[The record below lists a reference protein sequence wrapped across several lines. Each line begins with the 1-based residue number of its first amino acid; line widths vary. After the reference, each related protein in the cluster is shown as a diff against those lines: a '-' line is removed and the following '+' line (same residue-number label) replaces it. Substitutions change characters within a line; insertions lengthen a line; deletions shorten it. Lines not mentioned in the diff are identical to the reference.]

1 MYRRRSPRRGDCPLA
16 LCCMAFG
23 LGVLLALCGE
33 LRTDAPLAVKY
44 HIAAENERFVRKD
57 GVVYRCGEVYRT
69 MVYRTMVDKTTGNV
83 LSRELLRRNHA
94 RVLYDTAVL
103 DLHDAPAGPSGT

>member
-33 LRTDAPLAVKY
+33 LRTALVFAAIGLVILGFRTSSIRAKSLKY
-44 HIAAENERFVRKD
+44 SIR
-57 GVVYRCGEVYRT
+57 
-69 MVYRTMVDKTTGNV
+69 
-83 LSRELLRRNHA
+83 
-94 RVLYDTAVL
+94 
-103 DLHDAPAGPSGT
+103 

>member
-33 LRTDAPLAVKY
+33 LRTALVF
-44 HIAAENERFVRKD
+44 AAIGLVILGFRCRRLNCRSSFRRFRRK
-57 GVVYRCGEVYRT
+57 RKRK
-69 MVYRTMVDKTTGNV
+69 R
-83 LSRELLRRNHA
+83 A
-94 RVLYDTAVL
+94 
-103 DLHDAPAGPSGT
+103 

>member
-16 LCCMAFG
+16 LGCRAFG

-44 HIAAENERFVRKD
+44 HIAAENERFVRED
-57 GVVYRCGEVYRT
+57 GVVYRCGE
-69 MVYRTMVDKTTGNV
+69 VYRTMVDKTTGNV

-94 RVLYDTAVL
+94 RGLYDTAGL
-103 DLHDAPAGPSGT
+103 EIMDR

>member
-1 MYRRRSPRRGDCPLA
+1 MYRRRSPRRRGDCPLA

-44 HIAAENERFVRKD
+44 HIAAENERFVRED
-57 GVVYRCGEVYRT
+57 GVVYRCGE
-69 MVYRTMVDKTTGNV
+69 VYRTMVDKTTGNV

-94 RVLYDTAVL
+94 RMLYDTTGL
-103 DLHDAPAGPSGT
+103 EIMDR

>member
-44 HIAAENERFVRKD
+44 HIAAENERFVRED
-57 GVVYRCGEVYRT
+57 GVVYRCGE
-69 MVYRTMVDKTTGNV
+69 VYRTMVDKTTGNV

-94 RVLYDTAVL
+94 RVLYDTAGL
-103 DLHDAPAGPSGT
+103 EIMDR

>member
-1 MYRRRSPRRGDCPLA
+1 MYRRRSPRRRGDCPLA

-44 HIAAENERFVRKD
+44 HIAAENERFMRED
-57 GVVYRCGEVYRT
+57 GVVYRCGE
-69 MVYRTMVDKTTGNV
+69 VYRTMVDKTTGNV

-94 RVLYDTAVL
+94 RVLYDTAGL
-103 DLHDAPAGPSGT
+103 EIMDR

>member
-1 MYRRRSPRRGDCPLA
+1 MYRRRSPRRRGDCPLA

-44 HIAAENERFVRKD
+44 HIAALVFAAIGLVIL
-57 GVVYRCGEVYRT
+57 GFRC
-69 MVYRTMVDKTTGNV
+69 
-83 LSRELLRRNHA
+83 RR
-94 RVLYDTAVL
+94 
-103 DLHDAPAGPSGT
+103 

>member
-1 MYRRRSPRRGDCPLA
+1 MYRRRSPRRRGDCPLA

-44 HIAAENERFVRKD
+44 HIAAENERFVRED
-57 GVVYRCGEVYRT
+57 GVVYRCGE
-69 MVYRTMVDKTTGNV
+69 VYRTMVDKTTGNV

-94 RVLYDTAVL
+94 RVLYDTAGL
-103 DLHDAPAGPSGT
+103 EIMDR

>member
-44 HIAAENERFVRKD
+44 HIAAENERFVRED
-57 GVVYRCGEVYRT
+57 GVVYRCGEVYRAA
-69 MVYRTMVDKTTGNV
+69 VDKSSGNT
-83 LSRELLRRNHA
+83 LARELLRRNHA
-94 RVLYDTAVL
+94 RVLYDTAGL
-103 DLHDAPAGPSGT
+103 EIMDR

>member
-33 LRTDAPLAVKY
+33 LRTDAPLRTALVF
-44 HIAAENERFVRKD
+44 AAIGLVILGF
-57 GVVYRCGEVYRT
+57 RC
-69 MVYRTMVDKTTGNV
+69 
-83 LSRELLRRNHA
+83 RR
-94 RVLYDTAVL
+94 
-103 DLHDAPAGPSGT
+103 

>member
-44 HIAAENERFVRKD
+44 HIAAEDERFVRED
-57 GVVYRCGEVYRT
+57 GVVYRCGE
-69 MVYRTMVDKTTGNV
+69 VYRTMVDKTTGNV

-94 RVLYDTAVL
+94 RVLYDTAGL
-103 DLHDAPAGPSGT
+103 EIMDR